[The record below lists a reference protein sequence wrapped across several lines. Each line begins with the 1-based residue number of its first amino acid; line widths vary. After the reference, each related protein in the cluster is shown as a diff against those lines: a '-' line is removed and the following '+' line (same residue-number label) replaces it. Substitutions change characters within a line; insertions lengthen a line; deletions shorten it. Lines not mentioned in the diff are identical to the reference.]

1 MRTGRSSPAPRG
13 IWKMSIV
20 VRSVVVFLIAVGVG
34 LPLHARAGAPPDGLS
49 ALTPGPAT
57 SRQQGRAIILFVG
70 DGMGEGQRTAARWS
84 AVGQDGLLVMD
95 ALPVSGWS
103 RTASADSQVT
113 DSAAAATAIAT
124 GVKTNNGLLAL
135 DPHGNPLTTILERA
149 QARGMAVGLITTV
162 QMGHATPAAFASH
175 WPGRDPMTEIVG
187 QMLAHRVDVMLG
199 GGEDDF
205 LPVGKRGCY
214 SGTGHR
220 DDGRNLIA
228 EAVGVGYTY
237 VCTSGALTAMN
248 PISTTRLLGLFADGS
263 MPRPFSPSLADMT
276 QKAIAILARDP
287 DGFFLMVEGGQID
300 WACHDHDAAEAIS
313 DTLGLDEAV
322 AVAQAYASAH
332 PGTLTIVSGDHETGG
347 MTVSMAAGGDG
358 PFLMP
363 NGARFY
369 VRWTTTDH
377 TGADVPTTAY
387 GQGASLLAG
396 TSENTRI
403 YDAMVRALDYWVW
416 LPLVWRQLG
425 EER

>member
-332 PGTLTIVSGDHETGG
+332 PGTLIIVSGDHETGG
-347 MTVSMAAGGDG
+347 MTVGLAAGGDG

-416 LPLVWRQLG
+416 LPLVWRQMG